1 MKAILW
7 DNDGVLVDTERLYFR
22 ANREIMAEEGLEL
35 DHELFADTSL
45 RRGLSVINLLEH
57 LSAPERELVKER
69 RNLRYEELLA
79 QGVEIF
85 DGVVE
90 CLSALHGHQ
99 PMAIVT
105 SSRRD
110 HFDVIHRQIELL
122 RFFEFALMDGD
133 YDRHKPHPDPYLR
146 AAERLGLDPGECLV
160 VEDSERGLEAAVRAG
175 MPCIMIPNALVRDAD
190 FGAAHAVVESAREI
204 PEIVDALRR

>member
-1 MKAILW
+1 VI
-7 DNDGVLVDTERLYFR
+7 
-22 ANREIMAEEGLEL
+22 
-35 DHELFADTSL
+35 SL
-45 RRGLSVINLLEH
+45 RRGVRNIIILYH
-57 LSAPERELVKER
+57 LSDSERELVKER
-69 RNLRYEELLA
+69 RNLRYEELLT

-85 DGVVE
+85 DGVIE

-110 HFDVIHRQIELL
+110 HFEVIHRQTELL
-122 RFFEFALMDGD
+122 PFFEFALMDGD

-160 VEDSERGLEAAVRAG
+160 VEDSERGLEAATRAG
-175 MPCIMIPNALVRDAD
+175 MLCIMIPNALARDAD
-190 FGAAHAVVESAREI
+190 CGAAHAVVESALEI